1 MRTNRRLY
9 PLDIRSWPLRVRLIV
24 ALSILAGCSVLVGV
38 VGFGLFRQFNPTA
51 TTNTVTTVGLVLS
64 IAVAFSVLVTVLIA
78 AALFIFV
85 ARPLKQLEQG
95 IERLANGIYD
105 QPIPTGIGTDDI
117 NMTARVVNTFATQ
130 LARDFQNLEAS
141 IAQRTRDLE
150 AARDIGQILSSL
162 RDVTAISNRVIALIQ
177 ERFADIYHAQ
187 VFLIDDR
194 RVDAVLRASTG
205 KVGEQLIARGHRLE
219 VGSRS
224 VIGQVTARGEPVIAL
239 DTVKDAVHKVN
250 ELLPETRSELALPM
264 RTSEGIIGAL
274 DLQSRRADAFG
285 ESDIRLFQTVA
296 DQLSIAVQNARLFEE
311 LQARLKDIE
320 DLNRL
325 LIGDT
330 WKSYIQSRRRRT
342 GIQESPD
349 NALTLLQHKA
359 LRTGQIAEMLD
370 EDGSVHFAVPMILRG
385 EILGAIEWQLQRT
398 KYSENTKLLAKEL
411 ANRLALAV
419 DNARLLD
426 ESQQAASRE
435 QLLNE
440 ISSKLSQQADVSHI
454 LQIAVQELGRV
465 LPVSQTIIRLNED
478 F

>member
-1 MRTNRRLY
+1 M
-9 PLDIRSWPLRVRLIV
+9 PFDVRSWSLQTRLTIAV
-24 ALSILAGCSVLVGV
+24 TIPTTFSIITALI
-38 VGFGLFRQFNPTA
+38 GFNTFQRYNPTA
-51 TTNTVTTVGLVLS
+51 TTATATTVALILFAVGALSVIVSLLVIS
-64 IAVAFSVLVTVLIA
+64 IVYV
-78 AALFIFV
+78 FV
-85 ARPLKQLEQG
+85 VRPFQQLRDG
-95 IERLANGIYD
+95 IERVSNGVYD
-105 QPIPTGIGTDDI
+105 QPIPVGNSTEDI
-117 NMTARVVNTFATQ
+117 AITAHIVNNVAAQ
-130 LARDFQNLEAS
+130 LARDFQNLESS

-162 RDVTAISNRVIALIQ
+162 RDVRAISDRVIALIQ

-205 KVGEQLIARGHRLE
+205 EVGQRLLARGHRLE

-239 DTVKDAVHKVN
+239 DTASDAIHKVN

-274 DLQSRRADAFG
+274 DLQSRRADAFT
-285 ESDIRLFQTVA
+285 ESDMRLFQTIA

-330 WKSYIQSRRRRT
+330 WKGYVESRRRRL
-342 GIQESPD
+342 GASPGQAD
-349 NALTLLQHKA
+349 DLSHLQAEA
-359 LRTGQIAEMLD
+359 LRTGRIVEYF
-370 EDGSVHFAVPMILRG
+370 EPDGTVRFAVPMTLRG
-385 EILGAIEWQLQRT
+385 EILGAIEWQLQRS
-398 KYSENTKLLAKEL
+398 KYSENTKLLAREL

-419 DNARLLD
+419 DNARLLE

-440 ISSKLSQQADVSHI
+440 ISGKLSRQADVSSI
-454 LQIAVQELGRV
+454 LQLAVQELGRV
-465 LPVSQTIIRLNED
+465 LPVTQTTIRLTED